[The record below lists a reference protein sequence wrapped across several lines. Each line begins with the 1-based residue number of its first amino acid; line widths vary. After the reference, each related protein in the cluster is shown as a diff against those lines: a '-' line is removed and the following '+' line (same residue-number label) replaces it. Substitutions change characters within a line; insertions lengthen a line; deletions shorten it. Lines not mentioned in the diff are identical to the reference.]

1 MASCPPIT
9 AHLGA
14 GAGNVVS
21 EGGEVLHDEVVSVV
35 LGLVAQPPQNLP
47 DKCQS
52 KADSKLS
59 TVSPLVL
66 FVQPADPLDAA
77 APVLEDAGALVLVR
91 HLAHQPLVLQLRHQA
106 HVDGGEQHHE
116 GAGQL
121 RRQQVQTYTA
131 GLMQTCRR

>member
-47 DKCQS
+47 DEYQS
-52 KADSKLS
+52 KADSKLQ
-59 TVSPLVL
+59 TVRLV
-66 FVQPADPLDAA
+66 
-77 APVLEDAGALVLVR
+77 
-91 HLAHQPLVLQLRHQA
+91 
-106 HVDGGEQHHE
+106 
-116 GAGQL
+116 
-121 RRQQVQTYTA
+121 
-131 GLMQTCRR
+131 